1 MKNFDFWILF
11 LAWPDGKVQ
20 INSLQNEW
28 NAMDLLSKTFSDL
41 LKISSKQKY
50 QYIVGQYAEL
60 THPSMKTEA
69 HSLKL

>member
-1 MKNFDFWILF
+1 
-11 LAWPDGKVQ
+11 
-20 INSLQNEW
+20 
-28 NAMDLLSKTFSDL
+28 MDLLSKTLSDL

-50 QYIVGQYAEL
+50 QYIVGQYAQL